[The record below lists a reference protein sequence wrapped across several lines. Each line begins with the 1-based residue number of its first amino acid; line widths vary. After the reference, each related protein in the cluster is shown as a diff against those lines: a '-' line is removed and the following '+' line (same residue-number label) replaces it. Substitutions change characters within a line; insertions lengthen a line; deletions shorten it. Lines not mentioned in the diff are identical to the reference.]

1 MSLKLK
7 ITLAALTLTLLG
19 YVSAYY
25 MSKQRADDYDLGYK
39 YIHMDGQSLMISE
52 LWEAAGGCDEKMRPS
67 LNGFT
72 EDFFA
77 FTGLA
82 YRVECKES
90 DFAAQS
96 SVFPEF
102 DKPFPDDADYYDT
115 RPDVDG
121 DDWMVINRE
130 SKTAR
135 IRVAMAS
142 YQELTF
148 LEFIKTAGFWMVLG
162 GLILSAGLLY
172 LLTAF
177 FLRPIESLR
186 QAAEEG
192 EIDLQTFNAPSEL
205 APLKNT
211 LLSFKNSQASAAEL
225 KSSQLDKE
233 RYFTANAAHELLTPL
248 SAIKTEVQLQQRL
261 VSDDDMK
268 SWLGELLTRVNRA
281 THTVDQLMTLARL
294 DPDSTPGEKSQT
306 DIAMLLSEI
315 NEDFKDVHTRK
326 FVEVKQSFAKQN
338 TVMAYPGLLET
349 LLRNLIS
356 NASKYSPVYGVIDIK
371 TEINRGHLM
380 ITIANQ
386 CERLPEYLVDQMF
399 ERFVRGPHEVE
410 TGSGLGLA
418 ISKRIAELHEAELK
432 PTIAADKQ
440 SLKFQLSLPLA

>member
-1 MSLKLK
+1 MSLKLR
-7 ITLAALTLTLLG
+7 ITLAALILTVLG

-25 MSKQRADDYDLGYK
+25 MSKQRADDYDESYK
-39 YIHMDGQSLMISE
+39 YIHMDGQSLIISE
-52 LWEAAGGCDEKMRPS
+52 LWEAASGCNENMRPN
-67 LNGFT
+67 LDGFT
-72 EDFFA
+72 EDFFG

-130 SKTAR
+130 SKSAR

-148 LEFIKTAGFWMVLG
+148 LEFIKTAGFWLTLG
-162 GLILSAGLLY
+162 GLILGAGLLY
-172 LLTAF
+172 LLTGF
-177 FLRPIESLR
+177 LLRPIEGLR
-186 QAAEEG
+186 KAAGGPEIELQAY
-192 EIDLQTFNAPSEL
+192 NPPREL

-211 LLSFKNSQASAAEL
+211 LLGFQNSQSSAEKL
-225 KSSQLDKE
+225 KASQLDKE

-261 VSDDDMK
+261 VKDDDMK
-268 SWLGELLTRVNRA
+268 SWLGDLLTRVNRA

-294 DPDSTPGEKSQT
+294 DPDSSPGEKSQI

-315 NEDFKDVHTRK
+315 TEDYKDIQTGK
-326 FVEVKQSFAKQN
+326 FVEVKQDYADQN
-338 TVMAYPGLLET
+338 TVMAYPGLMET

-356 NASKYSPVYGVIDIK
+356 NASKYSPVDG
-371 TEINRGHLM
+371 T
-380 ITIANQ
+380 ITIETEKSDGQLVVTISNQ

-418 ISKRIAELHEAELK
+418 ISKRIAELHKAELK

-440 SLKFQLSLPLA
+440 SLKFQLRLPLV